1 MSEPSVA
8 TLLQAASDGDQAAWS
23 ALVDRYARLVWS
35 VVRGFR
41 LDDAAAHDVFQT
53 VWLRLVEHV
62 DRIREPERLPG
73 WLSMTAKNECIR
85 VLNRQKRQI
94 PSDFEYDVA
103 DPTARD
109 FADPLID
116 LESIEVAMQAF
127 EQLSPEHQQLMRLLC
142 ADPPL
147 DYETIASIIDRPIGS
162 IGPTRARC
170 IARLRAIIGEES

>member
-1 MSEPSVA
+1 MSHGPVA
-8 TLLQAASDGDQAAWS
+8 SLLEAASNGDQTAWD
-23 ALVDRYARLVWS
+23 ALVERYARLVWS

-85 VLNRQKRQI
+85 VLKRQRRQI
-94 PSDFEYDVA
+94 PSEFEYDVA
-103 DPTARD
+103 DPIARD
-109 FADPLID
+109 AAEPLID
-116 LESIEVAMQAF
+116 LETIEVAMEAF
-127 EQLSPEHQQLMRLLC
+127 GQLSAEHQQLMRLLC

-170 IARLRAIIGEES
+170 LAKLRAIIGEEP

>member
-1 MSEPSVA
+1 MSQGPVA
-8 TLLQAASDGDQAAWS
+8 TLLKAAAEGDQSAWD
-23 ALVDRYARLVWS
+23 ALVERYARLVWS

-85 VLNRQKRQI
+85 VLKRQRRQI
-94 PSDFEYDVA
+94 PSDFEFDVA
-103 DPTARD
+103 DPTSKD
-109 FADPLID
+109 FAEPLID
-116 LESIEVAMQAF
+116 LEALGVAMEAF

-170 IARLRAIIGEES
+170 IAKLRAIIGEES